1 MDIREYAQAFDQV
14 EHDYEDAVA
23 AFGIPFEVTESCP
36 RKRRLQTAAMCG
48 CHCENGGGSLWR
60 GWISPACLAC
70 RTGER
75 TATFFVDLRCTRH
88 CYFCFNPNQ
97 DHYEYFLSHR
107 RDIVGELEQAAA
119 VGAQFDC
126 LAITG
131 GEPLLHK
138 ESVVAFVRRAKEL
151 YSDVHIR
158 LYTCGDLLD
167 DPCLDALADAGLD
180 EVRFSIK
187 PEDVARPD
195 APVFGRIEAAVSSL
209 PDVMVEMPVIP
220 GTLSEMQELLV
231 RLDDMGVRGVNLLEF
246 CFPLCNAEAFR
257 DRGFELRKHPF
268 NYLYDYWY
276 GGGVPVAGSEAEALA
291 LMEYAVRESLL
302 LGVHY
307 CSSDNKNT
315 GQVYQQNKVFTC
327 DDGVWAYYP
336 WLEADEGD
344 RLLKCAKAFGDDAA
358 HVRDWAC
365 AVGVPCS
372 FDEGVPSAA
381 IPLGSVA
388 ALREMCPGVALAE
401 SVNVFERRETGELY
415 LREVGVRAV

>member
-23 AFGIPFEVTESCP
+23 AFGIPFEVAESCP
-36 RKRRLQTAAMCG
+36 RKRRSQTAAMCG

-119 VGAQFDC
+119 GGAQFDC

-187 PEDVARPD
+187 PEDVARPK
-195 APVFGRIEAAVSSL
+195 
-209 PDVMVEMPVIP
+209 
-220 GTLSEMQELLV
+220 TL
-231 RLDDMGVRGVNLLEF
+231 R
-246 CFPLCNAEAFR
+246 
-257 DRGFELRKHPF
+257 
-268 NYLYDYWY
+268 
-276 GGGVPVAGSEAEALA
+276 A
-291 LMEYAVRESLL
+291 LMRPCSSAWLL
-302 LGVHY
+302 L
-307 CSSDNKNT
+307 CPRCRMS
-315 GQVYQQNKVFTC
+315 
-327 DDGVWAYYP
+327 W
-336 WLEADEGD
+336 
-344 RLLKCAKAFGDDAA
+344 LKC
-358 HVRDWAC
+358 R
-365 AVGVPCS
+365 
-372 FDEGVPSAA
+372 
-381 IPLGSVA
+381 
-388 ALREMCPGVALAE
+388 
-401 SVNVFERRETGELY
+401 
-415 LREVGVRAV
+415 